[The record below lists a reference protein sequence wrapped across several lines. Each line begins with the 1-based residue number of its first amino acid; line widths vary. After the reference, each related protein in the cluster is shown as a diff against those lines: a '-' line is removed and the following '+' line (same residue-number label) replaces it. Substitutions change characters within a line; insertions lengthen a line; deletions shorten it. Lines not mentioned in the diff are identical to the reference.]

1 MCAVAGATVSRMLG
15 LHASIAAHIL
25 RVSCILEALN
35 FVAQLSSILKRLQV
49 RGAGSSNFAAAINT
63 LQTATKS
70 TDSILS
76 VAAQIPFATVPDS
89 GRRLASTSPTYAAH
103 NTSTLHQS
111 RTIRSQQDLSGSAR
125 SLLVASPATPY
136 FDVNGDGAFTA
147 ADYVLLLK
155 LGLAWSN
162 EYAADASPWLARF
175 RELTGGA
182 AVSDW
187 QLQST
192 DPDFMCAH
200 LFHCSD
206 N

>member
-1 MCAVAGATVSRMLG
+1 MCAVAVASVSRMLG
-15 LHASIAAHIL
+15 MHASIAARLL
-25 RVSCILEALN
+25 RVSCTALS
-35 FVAQLSSILKRLQV
+35 FVAHLSSNLKRLQV
-49 RGAGSSNFAAAINT
+49 QGAGSSNFAAAINT

-70 TDSILS
+70 SDSILS

-89 GRRLASTSPTYAAH
+89 RRRLASTSPTSAAP
-103 NTSTLHQS
+103 TISALHQS
-111 RTIRSQQDLSGSAR
+111 RIIRSQLDLSGSAR

-136 FDVNGDGAFTA
+136 FDVNGDGVFTA

-175 RELTGGA
+175 RALNGGA

-192 DPDFMCAH
+192 DPDFMCAY
-200 LFHCSD
+200 FFRSG
-206 N
+206 NE